1 MSFGDRYNDD
11 RDEPSGLS
19 LNIQDDAFG
28 ITMLM
33 DDQMVRIDLYER
45 VIFDIRKALGDDGI
59 HCQLHDLA
67 DVVRRRCASEGKAE
81 KP

>member
-11 RDEPSGLS
+11 RDEPSGL
-19 LNIQDDAFG
+19 DAFG

-33 DDQMVRIDLYER
+33 DDQRVRIDLYER
-45 VIFDIRKALGDDGI
+45 VIFDIRDALGGDGI
-59 HCQLHDLA
+59 RCQLHDLA
-67 DVVRRRCASEGKAE
+67 DVVRKRCTSDGKAE